1 MRRKKTGVSNT
12 KKVVEITGDLIY
24 PITVGESAFIREAD
38 GMRRT
43 STVLSMEN
51 SSQSDIRFETQN
63 TNYLLHLVQQEVAV

>member
-1 MRRKKTGVSNT
+1 MRRKKTGVSNM
-12 KKVVEITGDLIY
+12 KKVVEITGNLIY
-24 PITVGESAFIREAD
+24 PITVGESAFIREAG

-51 SSQSDIRFETQN
+51 FSQYDIRFETQN